1 MQEES
6 LLKENFVIALL
17 INHGKAVYDQIK
29 DEITPKDFK
38 LEHNETIVQKM
49 YQVFEKGPSNIENVD
64 ALFTDEECI
73 SQITGILAEDFELGD
88 MQKGINDALNSY
100 KRAKLT
106 ARKNEIIKMLDNP
119 ELDVGAARELEKEL
133 SQIIISLAKR

>member
-1 MQEES
+1 MYEE
-6 LLKENFVIALL
+6 
-17 INHGKAVYDQIK
+17 
-29 DEITPKDFK
+29 
-38 LEHNETIVQKM
+38 
-49 YQVFEKGPSNIENVD
+49 FEKGQSNIENVET
-64 ALFTDEECI
+64 LFTDEECI

-88 MQKGINDALNSY
+88 MQKGINDAIYSY

-119 ELDVGAARELEKEL
+119 ELDSNSARELEKEL